1 MGVIINEFEAIAEA
15 PVPNDAESTAAEE
28 TGSGDRQIDPAVL
41 AAALRDLAEQS
52 ARVWAH

>member
-15 PVPNDAESTAAEE
+15 PAPNDAESTAAEE
-28 TGSGDRQIDPAVL
+28 TGSGDQRIDPAVL
-41 AAALRDLAEQS
+41 AAALRELVEQS